1 MMKFLVLE
9 PNERVAK
16 MYHKFFEQKQ
26 YHASIVQNESECL
39 NRFQSDNFDCVIL
52 EKSLIM
58 KNGRLE
64 DQILEKVPE
73 QKILFLSPYMNM
85 DALGISRTTQEIIEK
100 PFAMVRL
107 LSQIQIQKSKKIL
120 VTN

>member
-16 MYHKFFEQKQ
+16 MYQKFFEQKQ
-26 YHASIVQNESECL
+26 YQSSIVPDETECMKA
-39 NRFQSDNFDCVIL
+39 FEAGNFDCVIL
-52 EKSLIM
+52 EKSIFVEN
-58 KNGRLE
+58 KRLE
-64 DQILEKVPE
+64 DQILEKNPE

-85 DALGISRTTQEIIEK
+85 DAPGISRATQEIIEK

-107 LSQIQIQKSKKIL
+107 LSQIQFQKSKKIL

>member
-1 MMKFLVLE
+1 MKFLVLE
-9 PNERVAK
+9 SNERVAK
-16 MYHKFFEQKQ
+16 MYQKFFEQKQ
-26 YHASIVQNESECL
+26 YQSSIVQDETECMSV
-39 NRFQSDNFDCVIL
+39 FQTDGFDYVIL
-52 EKSLIM
+52 EKSIFV

-85 DALGISRTTQEIIEK
+85 DATGIPRTTQEIIEK

-107 LSQIQIQKSKKIL
+107 LSQIQVQKSKKIL

>member
-26 YHASIVQNESECL
+26 YQADIVQDESECL
-39 NRFQSDNFDCVIL
+39 NRFQTDSFDCVIL
-52 EKSLIM
+52 EKSDFVR
-58 KNGRLE
+58 NGRLE
-64 DQILEKVPE
+64 DQILEKNPE

-85 DALGISRTTQEIIEK
+85 DAVGISKATQEIIEK

-107 LSQIQIQKSKKIL
+107 LSQIQFQKSKKII

>member
-1 MMKFLVLE
+1 MKFLVLE

-16 MYHKFFEQKQ
+16 MYQKFFEQKQ
-26 YHASIVQNESECL
+26 YQVTIIQNESECL
-39 NRFQSDNFDCVIL
+39 NRFQTDSFDCVIL
-52 EKSLIM
+52 EKSIFV
-58 KNGRLE
+58 KDGRLE
-64 DQILEKVPE
+64 DQILEKNPG

-85 DALGISRTTQEIIEK
+85 DAQGISKATQEIIEK

-107 LSQIQIQKSKKIL
+107 LSQIKLQKSKKIL